1 METSR
6 AWNVARRFVPAG
18 GLVLLWGGV
27 SLLLALWFSGR
38 IRDWSVM
45 TDELQYAK
53 IATAISEPGLP
64 SIHGSRVS
72 VFDQL
77 YPLLIAPAY
86 GALSAPTAFRAAHV
100 LNAFVM
106 VSAVFP
112 AYLVARQ
119 VLPRIWS
126 FAVAA
131 LSVFVPWIV
140 LAGFLMTEV
149 AAYPAFLWAILGLQ
163 VAIAA
168 PSPRHDL
175 LAAAALGVAVFARTQ
190 FAVLALVLPLAVL
203 GHELGLALAEPGP
216 ASTSAKL
223 RAGARRAVAH
233 HRLLFALYMLGGLAV
248 GIVALVGSA
257 GSLLG
262 RYSVTVGRGSILPAE
277 MWGAALRHL
286 DAVAIGSGLAPFLL
300 GGGWMLAATARSRDR
315 TERALATLSL
325 VTVVLLTL
333 EVASYNVRFGGA
345 DVVRDRYLF
354 YVVPLLLVGSAAAL
368 RGASR
373 WHIAVGALLMTALF
387 ASTVSGLDFATVP
400 GISVDSPP
408 KVLNDILSDHSGGL
422 ATGTFVAVVGLLLGL
437 ALTLAVLFAPRAPV
451 AVLLFAGL
459 LAFSTLTVRS
469 EVDRVVTGDGLTG
482 RPLAGP
488 PGRVL
493 DWVDRVLPKD
503 ARVAIVPFPLSTAW
517 DTSAVSWWD
526 LEFWN
531 RSITETYVAADGHFT
546 YTPFPSRPLA
556 IEWATGEVAGTKEAP
571 AFVISV
577 PHDPRFLLAG
587 SPHAA
592 NLGFI
597 VTAVERPYRVVWAS
611 RGLQT
616 DGWTHPGRPAT
627 IRVYGTRNGNAEL
640 VYVRVSLQG
649 PSGASARYRL
659 STAAEQRVDSL
670 APSAARQEEVSLC
683 IGGGS
688 AADVTIVARS
698 SARVEGPPLGPDAR
712 PARRV
717 GVGITSVF
725 VLPTRLACRPL
736 PV

>member
-1 METSR
+1 M
-6 AWNVARRFVPAG
+6 
-18 GLVLLWGGV
+18 LLWGGV
-27 SLLLALWFSGR
+27 SLFLALWFSGR

-112 AYLVARQ
+112 AYLIARQ

-126 FAVAA
+126 FAIAI
-131 LSVFVPWIV
+131 LSVFVPWVV
-140 LAGFLMTEV
+140 LTGFLMTEV

-175 LAAAALGVAVFARTQ
+175 LAAAALGVAVIARTQ
-190 FAVLALVLPLAVL
+190 FAVLVLVLPLAVL
-203 GHELGLALAEPGP
+203 GHELGLALAEHGP
-216 ASTSAKL
+216 ASTFAKL
-223 RAGARRAVAH
+223 RAGARRAVAQ
-233 HRLLFALYMLGGLAV
+233 HRLLLALYALGVLAA

-257 GSLLG
+257 ESLLG
-262 RYSVTVGRGSILPAE
+262 RYSVTVEGGSILPSE

-286 DAVAIGSGLAPFLL
+286 DAVAIGCGLAPFLL
-300 GGGWMLAATARSRDR
+300 AGGWMLAATARPRDR
-315 TERALATLSL
+315 AERALATLSL
-325 VTVVLLTL
+325 VTLVLLTL

-373 WHIAVGALLMTALF
+373 RHVAVGALLMTALF

-408 KVLNDILSDHSGGL
+408 KLLNDILSDHSGGL
-422 ATGTFVAVVGLLLGL
+422 ATGTFVAIVGLLLGL
-437 ALTLAVLFAPRAPV
+437 ALALAVLLAPRAPV
-451 AVLLFAGL
+451 AVLLFVAL

-469 EVDRVVTGDGLTG
+469 EVDRVLTGTALTG

-493 DWVDRVLPKD
+493 DWVDRVLPEG
-503 ARVAIVPFPLSTAW
+503 AHAAIVPFPLSTAW

-556 IEWATGEVAGTKEAP
+556 IEWETGEVADTKQAP
-571 AFVISV
+571 AFVVSV

-597 VTAVERPYRVVWAS
+597 VTAVERPYRVVWTS

-616 DGWTHPGRPAT
+616 DGWTHPGRLAT
-627 IRVYGTRNGNAEL
+627 IRVYGARKGSAEL
-640 VYVRVSLQG
+640 VYVRISLQG
-649 PSGASARYRL
+649 PTGASARYRL
-659 STAAEQRVDSL
+659 SSEGEERVDSL
-670 APSAARQEEVSLC
+670 APGAASQEEVSLC

-688 AADVTIVARS
+688 AADVTIVSQS
-698 SARVEGPPLGPDAR
+698 SASVESPPLGPDAG
-712 PARRV
+712 PTRRAGV
-717 GVGITSVF
+717 GVTSVF
-725 VLPTRLACRPL
+725 VLPTRRACKL
-736 PV
+736 PPG